1 MSSQVKAFQVSV
13 IPSSSTALWNKNTI
27 KATPLGGS
35 SHRQDGG
42 STGEETEEEEVPV
55 GEKEMD
61 VIGLERKQM
70 IVDVLV
76 LPLLPK

>member
-1 MSSQVKAFQVSV
+1 M
-13 IPSSSTALWNKNTI
+13 
-27 KATPLGGS
+27 
-35 SHRQDGG
+35 
-42 STGEETEEEEVPV
+42 GEEEEEEVPV